1 MRELLSEMSQ
11 WLRTLEQRIASWE
24 ARITRKFKH
33 DERCQ
38 RLAAV
43 PGVGPLTATA
53 LVAAV
58 GSAQRFMNGRELSA
72 YLGLVPR
79 QHSSGGKTV
88 LLGITKRGDRY
99 LRTLLIHGAR
109 SALRQCKLRGDARS
123 DWAARIR
130 AERGPNVAAV
140 ALANKHARVLWAL
153 LTRGNRYR
161 SASKMR
167 SAVLRPG
174 SPPAVKRARGAKSRV
189 IED

>member
-1 MRELLSEMSQ
+1 MRELLCEMSQ
-11 WLRTLEQRIASWE
+11 WLRSLEQRIASCE

-58 GSAQRFMNGRELSA
+58 GNAQRFRNGRELSA

-88 LLGITKRGDRY
+88 LLGITKRG
-99 LRTLLIHGAR
+99 
-109 SALRQCKLRGDARS
+109 
-123 DWAARIR
+123 
-130 AERGPNVAAV
+130 N
-140 ALANKHARVLWAL
+140 ARVLWAL
-153 LTRGNRYR
+153 LARGDRYR
-161 SASKMR
+161 STNVAAH
-167 SAVLRPG
+167 AVLRSG
-174 SPPAVKRARGAKSRV
+174 SPPAVKRARSAKLRV
-189 IED
+189 RKD